1 MHTEPVLFVSL
12 CITIT
17 YLMLEANG
25 ERASLAAKLLTP
37 LKVEQEESG
46 SKKHRA
52 PVGIAC
58 RDALTGV
65 LSDEMSGYSG
75 KTPG

>member
-1 MHTEPVLFVSL
+1 
-12 CITIT
+12 
-17 YLMLEANG
+17 MLEANG